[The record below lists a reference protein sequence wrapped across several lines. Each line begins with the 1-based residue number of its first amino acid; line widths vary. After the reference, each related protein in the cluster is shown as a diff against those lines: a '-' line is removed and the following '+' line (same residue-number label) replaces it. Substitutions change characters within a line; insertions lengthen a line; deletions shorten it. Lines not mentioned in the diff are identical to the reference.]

1 MPQEHAPVPQRQ
13 RIAAYALLTRGSG
26 DAQEVL
32 LTRMSDRTRIT
43 GLWTLPGG
51 GIDHGEDPR
60 DAVRREVYEETGLH
74 VEPDGVLDV
83 HSTHFTGARAD
94 GLVEDYHGVHLIFG
108 ARLLPESEDVAPHV
122 VEVGGSTDLAV
133 WVRLVEAFD
142 LELLGAARH
151 ALEVARAG

>member
-1 MPQEHAPVPQRQ
+1 
-13 RIAAYALLTRGSG
+13 
-26 DAQEVL
+26 
-32 LTRMSDRTRIT
+32 
-43 GLWTLPGG
+43 
-51 GIDHGEDPR
+51 
-60 DAVRREVYEETGLH
+60 
-74 VEPDGVLDV
+74 VLDV